1 MLSFPLFFRRTPPG
15 PASVVVSVIDAVKIL
30 LLFVR
35 SKIWP
40 SVIAKNLLTKSCFC
54 VNKTNALVSSVES
67 DVFALEGRRF
77 FFVTLSLCVF
87 MNGMHLVCE

>member
-1 MLSFPLFFRRTPPG
+1 MLSFPLFFRRTPRG

-40 SVIAKNLLTKSCFC
+40 SVIAKNMLTKTLFC
-54 VNKTNALVSSVES
+54 VNKTNSLVSSVES
-67 DVFALEGRRF
+67 DVFALAGRRF
-77 FFVTLSLCVF
+77 SFRYSVAMCFR
-87 MNGMHLVCE
+87 NGLHLVCE